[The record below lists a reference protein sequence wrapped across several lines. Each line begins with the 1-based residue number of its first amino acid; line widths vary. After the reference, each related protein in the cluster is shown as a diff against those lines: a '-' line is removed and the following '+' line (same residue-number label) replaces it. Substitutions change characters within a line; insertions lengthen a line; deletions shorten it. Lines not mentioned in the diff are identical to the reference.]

1 MKVID
6 PQKNPI
12 TPTPDHTG
20 VTSQEIAGAIL
31 GAKSC
36 DVKLGFYE
44 PGGKSIL
51 HSHPHSEHVLYI
63 LEGQLTVFD
72 EAKNKA
78 TARKGEALYVP
89 AGEVHMVENRGKV
102 QTRYIAVTAPPPA

>member
-44 PGGKSIL
+44 PGGKSIF
-51 HSHPHSEHVLYI
+51 HSHPRSEHVLYI

-78 TARKGEALYVP
+78 TAHKGEALYVP
-89 AGEVHMVENRGKV
+89 AGEGHMVENRGKV

>member
-1 MKVID
+1 MLTD

-12 TPTPDHTG
+12 TPTPDHMR

-44 PGGKSIL
+44 PGGNSIFN
-51 HSHPHSEHVLYI
+51 SHPHPEHAVYI
-63 LEGQLTVFD
+63 LKGQLTVLD
-72 EAKNKA
+72 EAKNKT
-78 TARKGEALYVP
+78 TARKREALYVP
-89 AGEVHMVENRGKV
+89 AGEVHIVENRGKV
-102 QTRYIAVTAPPPA
+102 QTRYI

>member
-6 PQKNPI
+6 PHKNPI
-12 TPTPDHTG
+12 TPTPDHTR

-36 DVKLGFYE
+36 DVKLGLYE
-44 PGGKSIL
+44 PGGKSIF
-51 HSHPHSEHVLYI
+51 HSHPHSEHVFYI

-72 EAKNKA
+72 EANNKA
-78 TARKGEALYVP
+78 IVRVGEALYVP
-89 AGEVHMVENRGKV
+89 AGEVHMVENQGKV